1 MVVNYLGREMAT
13 EAEEGVIDRLGFP
26 EYLVDLEA
34 EQARNGRLQSTR
46 RGMADLVL
54 GTANGSSREQ
64 GTVRTSS
71 SGSSGV
77 VGEMIRLALIVA
89 GLNTPHHRVTT
100 LWALAGLL
108 LREVDRPKVGLS
120 RVDRWSLPC
129 LIISMAL
136 P

>member
-1 MVVNYLGREMAT
+1 MGT
-13 EAEEGVIDRLGFP
+13 EAEEGVIDRLGFQ
-26 EYLVDLEA
+26 ELLVDLEA

-46 RGMADLVL
+46 HGMADLVL
-54 GTANGSSREQ
+54 ETANGSSREQ
-64 GTVRTSS
+64 GTGRTSS

-89 GLNTPHHRVTT
+89 DLNIPHHRVTT
-100 LWALAGLL
+100 LWVLAGLL
-108 LREVDRPKVGLS
+108 LREVGRPKVVLL

-129 LIISMAL
+129 LITSMAL